1 MVARSNRRRATNAPT
16 AATAATA
23 ATQAPVPKSSGN
35 WPASASVPPAA
46 DEPLSELRCRTAE
59 PARHGQDDAHLM
71 GGPTTGS
78 SFRPSLDR
86 AACPCG
92 GASADPAWSRAP
104 QGCAGIRGPGRPG
117 PWLELP
123 AVAKPPAPHASCA
136 RPPARMRLAAVGP
149 YRRATRGSPAATAG
163 AGDLTALRPTLA
175 TERSLIVAVQHPSVR
190 CYEAASAFRPRN
202 ASPRQQLAA
211 EPPCVIVRR
220 GLIARGEHDDALAAG
235 DRGPFG

>member
-1 MVARSNRRRATNAPT
+1 MSLLTNGGSLRAAHAVRGAGGPRRLRRPVKGPARGVVASVRRERACRRAA
-16 AATAATA
+16 
-23 ATQAPVPKSSGN
+23 
-35 WPASASVPPAA
+35 PAA
-46 DEPLSELRCRTAE
+46 EREVAQRARLSEGQGASMGAVCTSTRICRRCVATSGRALLVDGE
-59 PARHGQDDAHLM
+59 RSPRRLQRPRQDDAHLM

-149 YRRATRGSPAATAG
+149 YRRATPRFSGC
-163 AGDLTALRPTLA
+163 DR
-175 TERSLIVAVQHPSVR
+175 R
-190 CYEAASAFRPRN
+190 RPRSDR
-202 ASPRQQLAA
+202 AQADACDRA
-211 EPPCVIVRR
+211 EPDRR
-220 GLIARGEHDDALAAG
+220 RATSIRPML
-235 DRGPFG
+235 